1 MHKET
6 FSQSTYCKIIHT
18 VQKEKMCLFESQS
31 AKNNVLNTVGS
42 DIGAFHCTNITYMPC
57 IDRRTVHLMHS
68 EPSTALQRMR
78 NQWWPNG
85 LLSHVSVSWDF
96 VAIMHYYCNII
107 FNELLTCSICR
118 HSVGPHKY
126 RSKLSKVIKPAQSW
140 SHQMVVIYTVWHIK
154 APIHDKKNDKICDK
168 KIWSLPTTNN
178 TLIPTN
184 NHLRKSENS
193 ISRNY

>member
-18 VQKEKMCLFESQS
+18 AQKEKMCLFESQS

-126 RSKLSKVIKPAQSW
+126 RSKLSKVIKPAQTW

>member
-6 FSQSTYCKIIHT
+6 FSQATYCKIIHT
-18 VQKEKMCLFESQS
+18 VQKEKMCSFESQG
-31 AKNNVLNTVGS
+31 AKNNVLNTVES
-42 DIGAFHCTNITYMPC
+42 DIGAFHCTNITYKPC
-57 IDRRTVHLMHS
+57 IDWRTVHLMHS

-118 HSVGPHKY
+118 HSVVPHKY
-126 RSKLSKVIKPAQSW
+126 RSKLSKVIKPAQTW

-154 APIHDKKNDKICDK
+154 APIHDKKNDKICDT
-168 KIWSLPTTNN
+168 KIWSLPVFW
-178 TLIPTN
+178 
-184 NHLRKSENS
+184 ENY
-193 ISRNY
+193 N